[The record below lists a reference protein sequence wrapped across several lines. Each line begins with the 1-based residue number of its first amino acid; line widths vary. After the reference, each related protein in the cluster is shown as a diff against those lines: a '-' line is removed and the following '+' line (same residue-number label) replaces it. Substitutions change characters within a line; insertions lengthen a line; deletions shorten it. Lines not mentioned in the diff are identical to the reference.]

1 MTFKLPNGAIY
12 SVENA
17 PGASKVVSALTNA
30 ADAVATLPVGHGV
43 VVGDVVVLASGW
55 TGVDGLGAVV
65 LEVDTNDVTLG
76 GVNTSDVGRYPA
88 GVGIGSLRVVIPANM
103 TQLSQVLTVAS
114 SGGEQQYRTISPLEQ
129 DDDVQLPTNRTP
141 RTLTLTLGDDP
152 SKPWNDTLKAANA
165 DQIPRAIVLR
175 LRGGDRIVYVGYI
188 SFDGVPTVTKNE
200 EMTVPVNIALVGK
213 PLRYQAAA

>member
-1 MTFKLPNGAIY
+1 MAFKLPNGAIF
-12 SVENA
+12 SIENA
-17 PGASKVVSALTNA
+17 PGASKVVSVLTNA

-55 TGVDGLGAVV
+55 AGVDGLGAVV
-65 LEVDTNDVTLG
+65 LEVDVNDVTLG

-129 DDDVQLPTNRTP
+129 DNDVQLPTNRTP
-141 RTLTLTLGDDP
+141 RTMTLTLGDDP
-152 SKPWNDTLKAANA
+152 SKAWNATLKAANA

-200 EMTVPVNIALVGK
+200 EMTVPLNIALVGT
-213 PLRYQAAA
+213 PLRYQAA